1 MKEDKDLITFIM
13 GTRPEII
20 KLAPLIKGFQRNRTF
35 KVRVVLTGQHLEMAD
50 NLLKLFEIKEDLNL
64 RLMKSNQ
71 SLSHIT
77 TKVIKGLK
85 DEFSNYFPKLV
96 FIQGDTTT
104 ALAAALA
111 AFFEKIP
118 IAHVEAGLRTFDL
131 MNPFPEEANRRL
143 ITQIANIHFA
153 PTQKTFLNLKEYGIR
168 ENLFITG
175 NTVIDSI
182 ILLKKINS
190 NKNQDFLNN
199 LKKNKFILVTIHR
212 RENWGENL
220 DIILN
225 TLLLIIKKYKNIT
238 LLLPMHK
245 NEIIRTK
252 IKNALGNNEKIILT
266 EPLDY
271 DVFINALTDCYFILT
286 DSGGIQEEAPSFGKP
301 VLILR
306 ESTERKEAIDC
317 GTAILVGND
326 SNRIMFFVDKLL
338 SDSKFYRSMQI
349 SKNPFGDGKATEKII
364 KHTVEYF
371 RKL

>member
-1 MKEDKDLITFIM
+1 MDADKILITFIM

-20 KLAPLIKGFQRNRTF
+20 KLAPLIKGFQNNRIF

-71 SLSHIT
+71 TLTHIT
-77 TKVIKGLK
+77 TEVIKGLK
-85 DEFSNYFPKLV
+85 NEFSNYLPRLV
-96 FIQGDTTT
+96 FIQGDTST
-104 ALAAALA
+104 AFAAALA
-111 AFFEKIP
+111 SFFEKIP

-143 ITQIANIHFA
+143 ISQIANIHFA
-153 PTQKTFLNLKEYGIR
+153 PTQKALLNLKEYGIK

-182 ILLKKINS
+182 FLLKKIKS
-190 NKNQDFLNN
+190 KKNANFLKN
-199 LKKNKFILVTIHR
+199 LKNKFILITIHR

-225 TLLLIIKKYKNIT
+225 TLLLITKKHNNIT
-238 LLLPMHK
+238 LLFPMHK

-252 IKNALGNNEKIILT
+252 IKKFLGNNERIILT

-306 ESTERKEAIDC
+306 ESTERKEAIDS
-317 GTAILVGND
+317 GTAILVGNN
-326 SNRIMFFVDKLL
+326 SEKILYLVNELL
-338 SDSKFYRSMQI
+338 TNSSFYKSMQI
-349 SKNPFGDGKATEKII
+349 DKNPFGDGNATENII
-364 KHTVEYF
+364 KHILKYF
-371 RKL
+371 KEN